1 MKKWKIALAL
11 GLVCCI
17 LTIAISV
24 QFKTIDNS
32 NSTVVKTLTNNELRD
47 QVLKSKEKYDKEV
60 AELEKSEEKLEEVRL
75 KATANDENA
84 VQKEEQ
90 IKVDKMLIGLEDV
103 IGDGLVITLKDNS
116 TVRRSTITSLDDIEQ
131 YLVHAVDILEV
142 VNALKNAG
150 AEAISV
156 NDQRVTNYT
165 DIYCAG
171 NVIQINGQKISSP
184 IEIKAIGSPEL
195 LYGSLKIPG
204 GYIEILEDSGVI
216 VTMQKQENI
225 TIKKYDGILKTQFLT
240 NIN

>member
-1 MKKWKIALAL
+1 MKKWKIALTL

-17 LTIAISV
+17 LTIAISI

-47 QVLKSKEKYDKEV
+47 QVLKAKEKYDKEV
-60 AELEKSEEKLEEVRL
+60 SELEKSEKKLEEVRV

-84 VQKEEQ
+84 AQKEEQ
-90 IKVDKMLIGLEDV
+90 IKEDKMLIGLADV
-103 IGDGLVITLKDNS
+103 TGDGIVITLKDNG
-116 TVRRSTITSLDDIEQ
+116 TVRRTTLASLDSIEQ
-131 YLVHAVDILEV
+131 YLVHAVDVLEV

-156 NDQRVTNYT
+156 NDQRVTNFT

-204 GYIEILEDSGVI
+204 GYIQLLEESGVM
-216 VTMQKQENI
+216 VTLQKQENI

>member
-90 IKVDKMLIGLEDV
+90 IKVDKMLIGLADV
-103 IGDGLVITLKDNS
+103 TGDGLVITLKDNS
-116 TVRRSTITSLDDIEQ
+116 AVRRSTITSLDDIEQ

>member
-90 IKVDKMLIGLEDV
+90 IKVDKMLIGLADV
-103 IGDGLVITLKDNS
+103 TGDGLVITLKDNS
-116 TVRRSTITSLDDIEQ
+116 AVRRSTITSLDDIEQ

-225 TIKKYDGILKTQFLT
+225 T
-240 NIN
+240 

>member
-1 MKKWKIALAL
+1 MKKWKIALTL

-17 LTIAISV
+17 LTIAISI

-47 QVLKSKEKYDKEV
+47 QVLKAKEKYDKEV
-60 AELEKSEEKLEEVRL
+60 SELEKSEKKLEEVRV

-84 VQKEEQ
+84 AQKEEQ
-90 IKVDKMLIGLEDV
+90 IKEDKMLIGLADV
-103 IGDGLVITLKDNS
+103 TGDGIVITLKDNG
-116 TVRRSTITSLDDIEQ
+116 TVRRTTLASLDSIEQ
-131 YLVHAVDILEV
+131 YLVHAVDVLEV

-156 NDQRVTNYT
+156 NDQRVMNFT

-204 GYIEILEDSGVI
+204 GYIQLLEESGVM
-216 VTMQKQENI
+216 VTLQKQENI

>member
-1 MKKWKIALAL
+1 MKKWKIALTL

-17 LTIAISV
+17 LTIAISI

-47 QVLKSKEKYDKEV
+47 QVLKEKEKYDKEV
-60 AELEKSEEKLEEVRL
+60 SELEKSEKKLEEVRV

-84 VQKEEQ
+84 AQKEEQ
-90 IKVDKMLIGLEDV
+90 IKEDKMLIGLADV
-103 IGDGLVITLKDNS
+103 TGDGIVITLKDNG
-116 TVRRSTITSLDDIEQ
+116 TVRRSTLASLDSIEQ
-131 YLVHAVDILEV
+131 YLVHAVDVLEV

-156 NDQRVTNYT
+156 NDQRVTNFT

-204 GYIEILEDSGVI
+204 GYIQLLEESGVM
-216 VTMQKQENI
+216 VTLQKQENI